1 MDFLSQFHES
11 IAQWLEGNDSEIELS
26 LAEPGCEKKLDVLM
40 DPSLEQEELLPL
52 MLKAASKGVSA
63 AGLCW
68 QRGFPWGPDADVGN
82 RH

>member
-1 MDFLSQFHES
+1 
-11 IAQWLEGNDSEIELS
+11 
-26 LAEPGCEKKLDVLM
+26 M

-82 RH
+82 RHRVRELCMKEGKKEHRAS